1 MATMRALCILAA
13 AALLGINAVY
23 ARDIV
28 QIATADPSLSMLAAV
43 LTKAGLDKT
52 LSGAGPF
59 TLFAPMNEAF
69 AAVPPDILKRIYNK
83 TGELRDILLFH
94 VLPHNVQSNQI
105 TNGESI
111 PSLFPLSPG
120 NNLTFDIFDQLIII
134 NLEAR

>member
-1 MATMRALCILAA
+1 MATARALCILAA
-13 AALLGINAVY
+13 ALLNAVF

-28 QIATADPSLSMLAAV
+28 QIATTDPSLTTLAAL
-43 LTKAGLDKT
+43 LTKANLVKT

-59 TLFAPMNEAF
+59 TLFAPLNEGF

-83 TGELRDILLFH
+83 TGELRDILLYH
-94 VLPHNVQSNQI
+94 ALPGNVQSNQI

-120 NNLTFDIFDQLIII
+120 NNLTFNIFDQLILI
-134 NLEAR
+134 NEDAR